1 MCEQGKEDEKV
12 RNLLDAFSFRTEQRP
27 RPRSIRGDKMGT
39 PEEEQRVPGV
49 PEALYSL
56 GTRGIRGL
64 PLAGAL
70 SRRHVCFSVVKRAAG
85 RQTGLNQPL
94 PPPPPSSPPSTASST
109 SSAFSLALSPLLAR
123 PRCPSLFLSRP
134 IFLRSSIIPLSFRV
148 LVSRAGRAPPD
159 QESVRWVTN
168 CFLFERTN

>member
-39 PEEEQRVPGV
+39 LEEEQRVPGV

-94 PPPPPSSPPSTASST
+94 PPPPPPSPPSTQPAHLLCFLSRSLSVARAFTLSLSFPLASHLP
-109 SSAFSLALSPLLAR
+109 SLLDN
-123 PRCPSLFLSRP
+123 PSLFPCARLSRGTRTAGP
-134 IFLRSSIIPLSFRV
+134 RVSPLGNK
-148 LVSRAGRAPPD
+148 L
-159 QESVRWVTN
+159 
-168 CFLFERTN
+168 LFV